1 MSYRM
6 TDMMQQLLG
15 YDQFGNNFSILA
27 ESDRI
32 FIEEVGVPRASG
44 DVICK
49 CGSHYYIHPH
59 VQGALWATR
68 TCQGIVKL

>member
-6 TDMMQQLLG
+6 TDMMQHLLG
-15 YDQFGNNFSILA
+15 YDSLGNNFSLIS
-27 ESDRI
+27 EPDRA

-44 DVICK
+44 EVTCK
-49 CGSHYYIHPH
+49 CGSPYRIHPA

-68 TCQGIVKL
+68 TCEGLVKL